1 MHLWTKQRLANG
13 KGVTLV
19 WTESGFNIHRTAKFE
34 RAFRENGLSQYR
46 NYISTAPFGSTH
58 FMDWAITTA
67 VYLDPNWLCRLKTC
81 RTDIWGFRAWSCVAE
96 SNSCTFKQYK
106 DNGRWRHCDIS
117 KRQVPRGQRHSFI
130 SPKIWIDSKTAVIF
144 SWSRFKHKTAFWFW
158 KKGVNV
164 ILLSLLKTE
173 KQVQTYKLIL
183 VWQKSSANNKIARI
197 KRENAKK
204 IILHAFAKLR

>member
-1 MHLWTKQRLANG
+1 MGRVLRLCEQEADSISIGQQNSREHSDKMDCHNTETTFRQLLSEALTLWIGPSLSMH
-13 KGVTLV
+13 
-19 WTESGFNIHRTAKFE
+19 I
-34 RAFRENGLSQYR
+34 FRYVLS
-46 NYISTAPFGSTH
+46 
-58 FMDWAITTA
+58 A
-67 VYLDPNWLCRLKTC
+67 VYLDPNWLCRLKMC

-158 KKGVNV
+158 KKRRKCNSTESTEDRKTSTDLQ
-164 ILLSLLKTE
+164 IDTSLTE
-173 KQVQTYKLIL
+173 IQC
-183 VWQKSSANNKIARI
+183 
-197 KRENAKK
+197 E
-204 IILHAFAKLR
+204 